1 MQSTPTSAYP
11 VKGITLVSVSF
22 LLERFSYYG
31 TRSIL
36 LLYLV
41 NNLQLDKVEAVG
53 LYGLFTGLG
62 YFFVLLGGL
71 LGDLAF
77 RPVNAVIIGGAL
89 EAAGCFL
96 LAIPDRRVAIA
107 GMALIGLGTG
117 FFKPNVLSQVAAL
130 YQGHKRYLD
139 AAYAILYFAINIGAF
154 LAPLAIGLIADTD
167 VLIDPLGFVVT
178 GCVALISIL
187 PWIIDYK
194 AMDASFMQR
203 IRQSSPV
210 RTNGILSMIAVFLLL
225 PVFWSIYG
233 LVSYQASACGISGS
247 EIYFGIAAILLTPL
261 AAVAWSVTRMD
272 SLYKL
277 ALGFVLLLAPVFLVA
292 FGSPCI
298 KAMPLLTGLPEVMVA
313 IPAMAVIA
321 RFAPVKLTGL
331 FFSIS
336 IAMSYFANKLSVLLE
351 SLVAGHHG
359 LATGLLVVSCLF
371 AAGLFFVLGKTLD
384 PADRQ
389 AP

>member
-11 VKGITLVSVSF
+11 VKGITLVSVSY

-36 LLYLV
+36 MLYLV
-41 NNLQLDKVEAVG
+41 NNLELGKAEAAG
-53 LYGLFTGLG
+53 LYGLFTGLS

-96 LAIPDRRVAIA
+96 LAIPDRWMAIA

-139 AAYAILYFAINIGAF
+139 AAYAILYFAINAGAF

-167 VLIDPLGFVVT
+167 VLIDPVGFVVA

-194 AMDASFMQR
+194 AMNASFMLR

-225 PVFWSIYG
+225 PVFWSIYE
-233 LVSYQASACGISGS
+233 LATYQASVCGISGS
-247 EIYFGIAAILLTPL
+247 EIYFGIAAVLLTPL

-277 ALGFVLLLAPVFLVA
+277 ALGFVLLLIPVFLVA
-292 FGSPCI
+292 FGSPCV

-313 IPAMAVIA
+313 IPALAVIA

-336 IAMSYFANKLSVLLE
+336 IAMSYFANKLSFLLE
-351 SLVAGHHG
+351 SLMVDHHG
-359 LATGLLVVSCLF
+359 LATGLLVVICLV
-371 AAGLFFVLGKTLD
+371 AAGMFFVLGKTLD